1 LLIFTTRISGIT
13 MATRSASALIPRKAP
28 RQSRSQA
35 TVEVILEAATRV
47 LAKESL
53 AGFNTN
59 RVAEVAG
66 ISIGSLYQYFPNK
79 AALTA
84 ALIERAQSSLI
95 ARVEAITSQTASSL
109 HAHVALLVAGGID
122 NQFGQSSLAAALD
135 HEELRLQQD
144 PVMAGLLAKARH
156 RLIALVMDML
166 AQHEDE
172 LKVPLSESTAA
183 DVLVIAKSLIEA
195 QAELS
200 AQPSPDLAAR
210 VERAVLGY
218 LCC

>member
-1 LLIFTTRISGIT
+1 
-13 MATRSASALIPRKAP
+13 MATHSASALAPRKAP

-35 TVEVILEAATRV
+35 TVEVILEAAARV

-53 AGFNTN
+53 EGFNTN

-84 ALIERAQSSLI
+84 ALIERAQNELI
-95 ARVEAITSQTASSL
+95 DRIEAITIQNASSL

-135 HEELRLQQD
+135 HEELRLRQD
-144 PVMAGLLAKARH
+144 PAMASILSSAQR
-156 RLIALVMDML
+156 RLIVLVMNML
-166 AQHEDE
+166 SQHADE
-172 LKVPLSESTAA
+172 LKVPIQESTAA
-183 DVLVIAKSLIEA
+183 DALVIAKSLIEA
-195 QAELS
+195 EAERNE
-200 AQPSPDLAAR
+200 QPSPDLAAR

-218 LCC
+218 LCS

>member
-1 LLIFTTRISGIT
+1 
-13 MATRSASALIPRKAP
+13 M
-28 RQSRSQA
+28 
-35 TVEVILEAATRV
+35 EVILEAATRV
-47 LAKESL
+47 LAKDSL

-84 ALIERAQSSLI
+84 ALIERTQSSLI
-95 ARVEAITSQTASSL
+95 DRVEAITSQTASSL

-144 PVMAGLLAKARH
+144 PVMAGLLANARR
-156 RLIALVMDML
+156 RLIALVMVML

-172 LKVPLSESTAA
+172 LKVPVNESTAA

-195 QAELS
+195 QAAQNS
-200 AQPSPDLAAR
+200 QPSPDLAAR

-218 LCC
+218 LCS

>member
-1 LLIFTTRISGIT
+1 
-13 MATRSASALIPRKAP
+13 
-28 RQSRSQA
+28 
-35 TVEVILEAATRV
+35 VEVILEAATRV

-84 ALIERAQSSLI
+84 ALIERAQGNLI
-95 ARVEAITSQTASSL
+95 DRLEAITSQTTSSL

-135 HEELRLQQD
+135 HEELRLRQD
-144 PVMAGLLAKARH
+144 PVMTSLLAKAQRK
-156 RLIALVMDML
+156 LIALVMGML

-172 LKVPLSESTAA
+172 LKVLVNESTAA

-195 QAELS
+195 QAAQS

-218 LCC
+218 LCS

>member
-1 LLIFTTRISGIT
+1 
-13 MATRSASALIPRKAP
+13 M
-28 RQSRSQA
+28 
-35 TVEVILEAATRV
+35 EVILEAAARV

-53 AGFNTN
+53 TGFNTN

-84 ALIERAQSSLI
+84 ALIERTQNELMDRI
-95 ARVEAITSQTASSL
+95 GAITRRSVSSL
-109 HAHVALLVAGGID
+109 HVHVALLVAGGID
-122 NQFGQSSLAAALD
+122 HQFGQSSLAAALD
-135 HEELRLQQD
+135 HEELRLKQD
-144 PVMAGLLAKARH
+144 PAMANLLLRSKAK
-156 RLIALVMDML
+156 LIALIMDML
-166 AQHEDE
+166 TQHEDE
-172 LKVPLSESTAA
+172 LKVPVAESTAT

-195 QAELS
+195 QAEQS

>member
-1 LLIFTTRISGIT
+1 
-13 MATRSASALIPRKAP
+13 MATHTASALAPRKAP

-79 AALTA
+79 AALIA
-84 ALIERAQSSLI
+84 ALIERTQNSLI
-95 ARVEAITSQTASSL
+95 HRIEAITSQNASSL

-135 HEELRLQQD
+135 HEELRLKQD
-144 PVMAGLLAKARH
+144 PAMASILLGSQRK
-156 RLIALVMDML
+156 LIALVMNML
-166 AQHEDE
+166 SQHEDE
-172 LKVPLSESTAA
+172 LKVPVSEPTAA
-183 DVLVIAKSLIEA
+183 DVLVVAKSLIEA
-195 QAELS
+195 QAEQS